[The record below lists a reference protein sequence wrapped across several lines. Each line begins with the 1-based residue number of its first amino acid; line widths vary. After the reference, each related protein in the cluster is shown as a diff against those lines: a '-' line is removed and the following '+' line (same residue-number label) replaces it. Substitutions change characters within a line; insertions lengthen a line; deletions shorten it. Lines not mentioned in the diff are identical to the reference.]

1 MTMRC
6 RSLLLAFFVLVCL
19 GFSLPIIH
27 AQDSFSAENL
37 DSVTQASTDSAQ
49 LDPQEELIQL
59 TQKYYD
65 EVEKYRDVER
75 KYLIA
80 RETYYK
86 NNTLAAQ
93 EEAIHLAQDLIKA
106 RSEVLLTYFSYL
118 QLNLENTLGIELED
132 KVIMSNRLESIK
144 SDLEES
150 KKDSGRI
157 MNRLQVDQTFTA
169 LNSQQKILTANAY
182 ETLALIKI
190 GQIQN
195 AIDQATI
202 TREMV
207 SSWLKEAD
215 ITEASQLKKT
225 RGLEEVDR
233 LIQSSKNNLSEV
245 NTRWRARM
253 TTNQYSEGSYQSFQ
267 EDSEYSYLQ
276 LRQAHSFLDE
286 IVRTP

>member
-1 MTMRC
+1 MR
-6 RSLLLAFFVLVCL
+6 RFYAIIAIVCL
-19 GFSLPIIH
+19 LGVSPLIFVIQ
-27 AQDSFSAENL
+27 AQDGFSAEEVQ
-37 DSVTQASTDSAQ
+37 DVTQVSTTSAQ
-49 LDPQEELIQL
+49 IAPQEELTQL
-59 TQKYYD
+59 TEKYYD
-65 EVEKYRDVER
+65 EVEDYRDIER

-93 EEAIHLAQDLIKA
+93 EEAIRLAQELIKA
-106 RSEVLLTYFSYL
+106 RANVLSTYFTYL
-118 QLNLENTLGIELED
+118 QRNLENTLGIELDD
-132 KVIMSNRLESIK
+132 KVVMSNRLESIRA
-144 SDLEES
+144 DLEES
-150 KKDSGRI
+150 KKDAGRI
-157 MNRLQVDQTFTA
+157 KNRTQVDLTFA
-169 LNSQQKILTANAY
+169 DMNAQQKNLTANAY

-207 SSWLKEAD
+207 SSWIKEAD
-215 ITEASQLKKT
+215 ITEASALKKT

-233 LIQSSKNNLSEV
+233 LIQSSKNNLTEV
-245 NTRWRARM
+245 TTRWRARM

-286 IVRTP
+286 TVRTP

>member
-1 MTMRC
+1 MR
-6 RSLLLAFFVLVCL
+6 RSFAVIGLVLLAGLTVFLPLVR
-19 GFSLPIIH
+19 
-27 AQDSFSAENL
+27 AQDGFTAQEVQ
-37 DSVTQASTDSAQ
+37 DPTQVSTSSAQ
-49 LDPQEELIQL
+49 VDPQEELTQL
-59 TQKYYD
+59 TQKYYS
-65 EVEKYRDVER
+65 EVEEYRDIER

-93 EEAIHLAQDLIKA
+93 EEAIRLAQELIKA
-106 RSEVLLTYFSYL
+106 RADVLSTYFTYL
-118 QLNLENTLGIELED
+118 QRNLENTLGIELDD
-132 KVIMSNRLESIK
+132 KVVMANRLESIRA
-144 SDLEES
+144 DLEES
-150 KKDSGRI
+150 KKDAGRI
-157 MNRLQVDQTFTA
+157 KNRTQVDQTFA
-169 LNSQQKILTANAY
+169 DMNLKQKELTANAY

-207 SSWLKEAD
+207 SSWIKEAD
-215 ITEASQLKKT
+215 ITEASALKKT

-233 LIQSSKNNLSEV
+233 LIQSSKNNLTEV
-245 NTRWRARM
+245 TTRWRARM
-253 TTNQYSEGSYQSFQ
+253 TTNQYSEGSYQAFQ

-286 IVRTP
+286 TVRTP